1 MVVMDREPVDQAE
14 REDDWPYE
22 YDVLDIGDLI
32 VDPAYQRDLK
42 PQQLKRMVSHFKPSL
57 LGTITVNVRKNSDIA
72 LIDGQHRV
80 ATLAQIGRR
89 RIAACVF
96 EGLTRAQEAELFSD
110 LQNERRNTTSVEKFN
125 ARLVFDKQAKDIR
138 KIAGESGWEIGN
150 NGLRCIAELDKL
162 YARDGDG
169 SILGRALRASKRA
182 WPEAAAK
189 EAAHGSIISGLGR
202 FIAEQNP
209 DDERLI
215 TRLGRVTSQEVLF
228 RADQLRQGKG
238 SGSATIFVTEVVQG
252 LYLRRG

>member
-1 MVVMDREPVDQAE
+1 MAVIDAPAQAAE
-14 REDDWPYE
+14 QDEWPYE
-22 YDVLDIGDLI
+22 YDVLDIHDLI

-57 LGTITVNVRKNSDIA
+57 LGTITVNVRKKGDIA

-80 ATLAQIGRR
+80 ATLAQIGRS

-125 ARLVFDKQAKDIR
+125 ARLVFDRQAKEIR
-138 KIAGESGWEIGN
+138 RIAEETGWEIGN
-150 NGLRCIAELDKL
+150 TGLRCIAELDKL
-162 YARDGDG
+162 YARDKDG
-169 SILGRALRASKRA
+169 TILYRTLRASRRA
-182 WPEAAAK
+182 WPAANAK

-202 FIAEQNP
+202 FVAEQDP

-215 TRLGRVTSQEVLF
+215 TRLGRTSPIDVLA
-228 RADQLRQGKG
+228 RADDLRRGKG
-238 SGSATIFVTEVVQG
+238 SGSASIYVTEVVAG
-252 LYLRRG
+252 IYLRRA